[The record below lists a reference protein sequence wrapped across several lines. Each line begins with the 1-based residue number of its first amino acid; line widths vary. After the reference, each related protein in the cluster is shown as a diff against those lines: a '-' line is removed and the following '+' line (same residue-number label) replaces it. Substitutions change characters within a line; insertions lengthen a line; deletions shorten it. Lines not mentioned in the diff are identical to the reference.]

1 MNEAQAE
8 LRKARILIVDD
19 FPENLKL
26 LAGMLDKQ
34 GYEVRSAVSGKIAL
48 ESIAITLPDL
58 ILLDIVMPGIDGY
71 QVCQILK
78 KNQQTAEIPIIFLS
92 GLDTE
97 TEKVKAFQLG
107 AMDYIAK
114 PFYLQEV
121 VIRVKTQLINYKN
134 KQLLKQKV
142 YYQSEKLEQIGK
154 MLDRDR
160 SLLNGLLNTSQDGVA
175 VFESIRD
182 RNRKIVDFA
191 CLVANPL
198 AVMAIGDM
206 SLTLVGKRLL
216 RDFPENL
223 LKRLF
228 QLFIDVVDNCTIL
241 DKEYYYQQEAFQGWF
256 HLVVVKLND
265 GFIVSF
271 TDISEKKHMEF
282 ALQEANQEL
291 HLQANLDSLT
301 KIANRRRFDEYFT
314 QEWSRCAR
322 DRQMLSLIL
331 CDVDFFKAYNDNY
344 GHQAGDICLTQVAE
358 GMNSVIKRAT
368 DLLARYGGEEF
379 AIVLPATDSDG
390 ALKVAEEIR
399 TAIKHLKIAHTFSGV
414 SEYVTLSLGVASVIP
429 DRNLSFESLI
439 ACADRALYEAKQL
452 GRDRVVAK
460 IIEQP
465 LPFGIK
471 SIDN

>member
-19 FPENLKL
+19 LPDSLKL
-26 LAGMLDKQ
+26 LAGFLDNQ

-48 ESIAITLPDL
+48 ESIAATLPDL
-58 ILLDIVMPGIDGY
+58 ILLDIIMPGIDGY

-78 KNQQTAEIPIIFLS
+78 KSQHTSEIPIIFLS

-134 KQLLKQKV
+134 KQLLKQKI
-142 YYQSEKLEQIGK
+142 YQQSEKLGRIEK

-175 VFESIRD
+175 VFEAIRD
-182 RNRKIVDFA
+182 RHRKIVDFA
-191 CLVANPL
+191 CVVANPL

-206 SLTLVGKRLL
+206 SLKIVGKRLL

-228 QLFIDVVDNCTIL
+228 TLFIDVVDNCSIL

-271 TDISEKKHMEF
+271 SDISEKKHMEF

-301 KIANRRRFDEYFT
+301 QIANRRRFDEYLT

-322 DRQMLSLIL
+322 DRQALSLIL
-331 CDVDFFKAYNDNY
+331 CDVDFFKTYNDNY
-344 GHQAGDICLTQVAE
+344 GHQAGDVCLTQVAQ
-358 GMNSVIKRAT
+358 GMNSVIKRPT
-368 DLLARYGGEEF
+368 DLLVRYGGEEF
-379 AIVLPATDSDG
+379 AVILPATDNDG

-399 TAIKHLKIAHTFSGV
+399 TTIKQLKIVHDFSGV
-414 SEYVTLSLGVASVIP
+414 SEYITISLGVATVIP

-439 ACADRALYEAKQL
+439 ATADRALYEAKQL
-452 GRDRVVAK
+452 GRDRVITK

-465 LPFGIK
+465 LPFKGLGIR
-471 SIDN
+471 D